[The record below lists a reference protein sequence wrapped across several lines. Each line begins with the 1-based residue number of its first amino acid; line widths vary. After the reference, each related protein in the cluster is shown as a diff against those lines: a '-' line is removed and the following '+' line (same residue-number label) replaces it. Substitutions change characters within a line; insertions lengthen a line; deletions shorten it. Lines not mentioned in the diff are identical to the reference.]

1 MKTIN
6 KILKE
11 SGYTKE
17 FLLEC
22 RKSGRTN
29 WMGGKWG
36 IQWTEKMR
44 KMQFFE
50 NEREQEL
57 LDDLDL
63 VSDMHDIAF
72 ENETGTNILKSI
84 LNFIKAN
91 YDLILRIIRLLHW
104 TSIYSR
110 IWFLLWNITLTVFW
124 VRYFN
129 WNLK

>member
-1 MKTIN
+1 MKTIDR
-6 KILKE
+6 ILKE
-11 SGYTKE
+11 AGYTKE

-22 RKSGRTN
+22 RRTGRTN
-29 WMGGKWG
+29 WMGWKWG

-44 KMQFFE
+44 KMEYFE
-50 NEREQEL
+50 TQREQEL

-63 VSDMHDIAF
+63 VSDMHDIEF

-104 TSIYSR
+104 TSISSR

-129 WNLK
+129 WRFK